1 MAPIFFGVGVASV
14 LLLSAEGLGG
24 ASVLPL
30 SSIGVEALSPPGV
43 EALTTFSPH
52 GELFG
57 CMYVCVGERECEGG
71 RGERVNLCL

>member
-1 MAPIFFGVGVASV
+1 LAPIFFGVGVASV
-14 LLLSAEGLGG
+14 LLLSEEGG

-57 CMYVCVGERECEGG
+57 CVYVCVGERECEGG
-71 RGERVNLCL
+71 GGERVDLCL